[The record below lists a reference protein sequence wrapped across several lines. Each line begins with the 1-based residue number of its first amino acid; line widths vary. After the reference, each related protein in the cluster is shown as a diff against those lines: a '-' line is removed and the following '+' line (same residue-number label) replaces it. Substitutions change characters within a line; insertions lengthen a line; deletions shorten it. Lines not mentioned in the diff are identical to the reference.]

1 MAPIS
6 VDRINEFI
14 FSYLFKIN
22 ENCQNEHCNVH
33 NILYG
38 ACKRVDEK
46 ENNNDKITVFREFYH

>member
-1 MAPIS
+1 MTPIS

-22 ENCQNEHCNVH
+22 ENGQNEHCNVH
-33 NILYG
+33 NILHG